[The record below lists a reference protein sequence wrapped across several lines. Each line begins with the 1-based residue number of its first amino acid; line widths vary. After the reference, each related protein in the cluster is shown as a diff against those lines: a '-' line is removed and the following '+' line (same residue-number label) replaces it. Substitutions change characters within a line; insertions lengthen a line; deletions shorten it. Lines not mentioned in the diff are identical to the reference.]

1 MTQVQMTLM
10 IRPQDMIQ
18 VIVIILDLRNHV
30 ARPEV
35 DVDEGADQSDARK
48 GDLDIVERVPEN
60 PEPSN
65 P

>member
-1 MTQVQMTLM
+1 MTLM

-35 DVDEGADQSDARK
+35 GVDEGADQSDARK
-48 GDLDIVERVPEN
+48 GDLDIVERAPGN

-65 P
+65 Q